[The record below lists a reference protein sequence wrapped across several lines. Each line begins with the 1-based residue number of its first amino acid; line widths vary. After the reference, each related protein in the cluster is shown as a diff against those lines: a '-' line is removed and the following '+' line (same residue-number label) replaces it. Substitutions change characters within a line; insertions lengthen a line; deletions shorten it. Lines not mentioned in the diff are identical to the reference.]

1 MDQRFSDLLKQI
13 YSAVAALEKKYPG
26 RPFTPDGHMLGSM
39 GEAIAAEH
47 YGIKLYPPSHPKFDG
62 HKDGKQ
68 IQIKAT
74 QKDGV
79 DLKHG
84 DGTLL
89 VLKVKPDGSFEEIY
103 SGHAERVW
111 KSLSHRKASRAGEIA
126 ISLRQLRALQKHVGA
141 EERILPSSR

>member
-1 MDQRFSDLLKQI
+1 MDQKFSDLLKQI
-13 YSAVAALEKKYPG
+13 YSAVAALEEMFPG
-26 RPFTPDGHMLGSM
+26 RRFTPDGHMVGSI
-39 GEAIAAEH
+39 GEAIAAYH
-47 YGIKLYPPSHPKFDG
+47 YEIKLHPPSHPKFDG
-62 HKDGKQ
+62 RKDGKQ

-103 SGHAERVW
+103 NGYAERVW
-111 KSLSHRKASRAGEIA
+111 KSLSHRKMSRAGEIA
-126 ISLRQLRALQKHVGA
+126 ISLRQLRALRKQVG
-141 EERILPSSR
+141 EHERILPSG